1 MSLKLTRIDQNA
13 FKKNLYDIVRIKIKN
28 CLSSTNF
35 RFSFQSLLK
44 TADQLKIKGLC
55 EVSEDKDPQTPDD
68 YESPVS
74 PRVVSKLRRVPIKRP
89 RSSENIKK
97 QHEVKTPKLTDT
109 EDEKEKLVD
118 EETEPSNEKQK
129 TMTGHSLLPAQAL
142 FPQLCVDSEEFPP
155 EPPGPAA
162 TPVRHVE
169 MNHECSPP
177 RTLLTNTDSSQRG
190 ELIETSL
197 GHDIVKVKLE
207 TLKGS
212 DHGDTQDL
220 DSRMSSHSMGSH
232 GSEDEQG
239 MHTMMITP
247 ELMGLIPTS
256 SLHAGDEVFLSNT
269 SS

>member
-1 MSLKLTRIDQNA
+1 MLR
-13 FKKNLYDIVRIKIKN
+13 
-28 CLSSTNF
+28 
-35 RFSFQSLLK
+35 

-55 EVSEDKDPQTPDD
+55 EVSEDKDPQPIEEL
-68 YESPVS
+68 ESSVS
-74 PRVVSKLRRVPIKRP
+74 PRIVSKFRRFPTKRP
-89 RSSENIKK
+89 RSLENIRR
-97 QHEVKTPKLTDT
+97 HEKTIKLADPDDENDT
-109 EDEKEKLVD
+109 PIVVD
-118 EETEPSNEKQK
+118 ETTEEKPGQ
-129 TMTGHSLLPAQAL
+129 TNMTGHSLLPAQAL

-177 RTLLTNTDSSQRG
+177 RTFLSNTDSSQRG

-197 GHDIVKVKLE
+197 GHEPIVKIKLE

-212 DHGDTQDL
+212 DHGDSIDM
-220 DSRMSSHSMGSH
+220 DSHMSSHSMGSH

-256 SLHAGDEVFLSNT
+256 SLNSGKNNYVTSFLNAGYIVCRLINLT
-269 SS
+269 LI

>member
-1 MSLKLTRIDQNA
+1 M
-13 FKKNLYDIVRIKIKN
+13 
-28 CLSSTNF
+28 
-35 RFSFQSLLK
+35 FQSLLR

-55 EVSEDKDPQTPDD
+55 EVSEDKEPQHSEEI
-68 YESPVS
+68 ESPVS
-74 PRVVSKLRRVPIKRP
+74 PRIVSTFKRFPIKRP
-89 RSSENIKK
+89 RSLETIRR
-97 QHEVKTPKLTDT
+97 HDKTSKLTDKDDDDRSIV
-109 EDEKEKLVD
+109 DEKSEQANGQNK
-118 EETEPSNEKQK
+118 
-129 TMTGHSLLPAQAL
+129 MTGHSLLPAQAL
-142 FPQLCVDSEEFPP
+142 FPQLCVDNEEFPP

-197 GHDIVKVKLE
+197 GHEPVVKIKLE
-207 TLKGS
+207 TLKTS
-212 DHGDTQDL
+212 DPGDNIDVE
-220 DSRMSSHSMGSH
+220 SHMSSHSIGSH

-256 SLHAGDEVFLSNT
+256 SLHAGKVYFMLVAVSCWNYRKSYAFDMIWSKASVSQAPNQI
-269 SS
+269 